1 MRMRGCLLLAPLL
14 ALSVAAFPGCARRV
28 GPPAAETAAPPAQ
41 PPLAEPPEPAA
52 VVPAPPPVAP
62 PVAPPAAAPL
72 AVPPPPVAPPADTAA
87 DKAYAAGLAA
97 LQEGGIERALELFAA
112 ALKEKPA
119 FPEASRAF
127 DEALVA
133 LKKQG
138 DAAGA
143 QGKPEEA
150 GRRWTAVLRQLQ
162 HPAAKGKT
170 YPFTRAEVQGQV
182 DRLTAAQMEKG
193 LLHYRRGDIPAAI
206 GAWKTIL
213 AYDPENEEAARS
225 IRTASTQLENLKKIP
240 PAR

>member
-1 MRMRGCLLLAPLL
+1 LRMRTRPLL
-14 ALSVAAFPGCARRV
+14 AALLALPVAVFPGCARRV
-28 GPPAAETAAPPAQ
+28 AAPPTQTAAPSPQPAGS
-41 PPLAEPPEPAA
+41 PAPEPAVA
-52 VVPAPPPVAP
+52 VPSPPPVAP
-62 PVAPPAAAPL
+62 PYVAPPSAPVAA
-72 AVPPPPVAPPADTAA
+72 PPPPEAPHAPTAA
-87 DKAYAAGLAA
+87 DKTYAAGLTA
-97 LQEGGIERALELFAA
+97 LQDGGTERALELFAA
-112 ALKEKPA
+112 ALKEKPS

-138 DAAGA
+138 DAANA

-150 GRRWTAVLRQLQ
+150 GRRWMAVLRQFQ
-162 HPAAKGKT
+162 QPAAKGKT

-193 LLHYRRGDIPAAI
+193 LLQYRRGDIPAAI
-206 GAWKTIL
+206 AAWKTIL

-240 PAR
+240 PVR

>member
-1 MRMRGCLLLAPLL
+1 MRARARLLLVPLL
-14 ALSVAAFPGCARRV
+14 ALSVAAFPGCARRT
-28 GPPAAETAAPPAQ
+28 PAPAADPGAPSAQ
-41 PPLAEPPEPAA
+41 PPAMQSPEPPSA
-52 VVPAPPPVAP
+52 VPAPSAVAP
-62 PVAPPAAAPL
+62 PQAAPHRAPPPPEAPPPAAA
-72 AVPPPPVAPPADTAA
+72 A
-87 DKAYAAGLAA
+87 AYAAGLAA
-97 LQEGGIERALELFAA
+97 LQEGGNERALELFAA

-133 LKKQG
+133 LKRQG
-138 DAAGA
+138 DAANG

-150 GRRWTAVLRQLQ
+150 GRRWIAVLRQLHQ
-162 HPAAKGKT
+162 PAAKGKT
-170 YPFTRAEVQGQV
+170 YPFTRSEVQGQV

-193 LLHYRRGDIPAAI
+193 LLHYRKGDIPAAI

-213 AYDPENEEAARS
+213 AYDPDNEEAARS